1 MIIGVCYSSSL
12 FIFLCLTRLSAFVRC
27 LQEANDTLKAEVK
40 RLKEAVD
47 EKEKDMELFKVNRGR
62 VEKQWTT
69 NKEIQDRV
77 NHKQVCF
84 L

>member
-1 MIIGVCYSSSL
+1 MYISL
-12 FIFLCLTRLSAFVRC
+12 FNASQRLPAFVRC

-62 VEKQWTT
+62 VEKQ
-69 NKEIQDRV
+69 
-77 NHKQVCF
+77 
-84 L
+84 

>member
-1 MIIGVCYSSSL
+1 MYISL
-12 FIFLCLTRLSAFVRC
+12 FNASQRLSAFVRC

-62 VEKQWTT
+62 VEKQ
-69 NKEIQDRV
+69 
-77 NHKQVCF
+77 
-84 L
+84 